1 MLEVKSLRVQYG
13 PVTGLRDVSLVVPD
27 GGYVAVVGPNG
38 AGKSSLLNSIAGA
51 VRSRSGEVLLDGKPL
66 QRMNPEKRVRA
77 GVSLVPEG
85 RRIFGAMTVYENLQL
100 GATTQRGA
108 DAEIDRMMEL
118 FPILGRFRARR
129 AGHLSGGEQQQ
140 LAIARALLSKP
151 RHLLLDEPSAGLAP
165 VIVNSVFEVLDELH
179 RSGVGILLVE
189 QVARRAVE
197 AADRSYVLQ
206 HGTVIVE
213 GTSAEL
219 LAGGLLEAAYLGH
232 RDEVEEQPEHAEGAP

>member
-1 MLEVKSLRVQYG
+1 MLDVNSLRVQYG

-38 AGKSSLLNSIAGA
+38 AGKSSLLNAIAGA
-51 VRSRSGEVLLDGKPL
+51 VRSRSGEVLLDGRPL
-66 QRMNPEKRVRA
+66 QRMHPERRVSA

-100 GATTQRGA
+100 GATTRRGA
-108 DAEIDRMMEL
+108 EREIDRMMEV

-165 VIVNSVFEVLDELH
+165 VIVNSVFEVLDGLH
-179 RSGVGILLVE
+179 RDGVGILLVE

-206 HGTVIVE
+206 HGVVIVE
-213 GTSAEL
+213 GSSEEL

-232 RDEVEEQPEHAEGAP
+232 KDEVDEASEGAS